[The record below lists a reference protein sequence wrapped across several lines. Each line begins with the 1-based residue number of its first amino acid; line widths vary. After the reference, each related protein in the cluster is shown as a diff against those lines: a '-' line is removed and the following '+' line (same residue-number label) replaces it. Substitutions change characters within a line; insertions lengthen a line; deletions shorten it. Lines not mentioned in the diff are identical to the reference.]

1 MARTL
6 DEAVRRLRK
15 VKCGSC
21 GREFLSNSRA
31 PHVCPACK
39 KKARAL
45 RAVKKLVRKG

>member
-6 DEAVRRLRK
+6 DEAVRKLRK
-15 VKCGSC
+15 VRCSSC
-21 GREFLSNSRA
+21 GREFLSNSKA

-45 RAVKKLVRKG
+45 KAVKKLARKG